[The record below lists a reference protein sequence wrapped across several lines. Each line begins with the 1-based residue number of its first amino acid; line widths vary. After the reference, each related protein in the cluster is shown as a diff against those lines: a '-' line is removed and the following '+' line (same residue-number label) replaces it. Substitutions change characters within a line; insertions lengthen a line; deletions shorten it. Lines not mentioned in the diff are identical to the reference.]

1 MQKNSYHCFTLREE
15 YLADFLKRFDMNNL
29 LSADGGQDAVP
40 CGILRKMFSVIDN
53 NNDMNAEIYFF
64 KDRIKR
70 IYGKSTLLKT
80 TVQFIW
86 ICMKCHNR
94 NFELHYCTAK
104 IKIKSASN

>member
-64 KDRIKR
+64 KR
-70 IYGKSTLLKT
+70 SNKT
-80 TVQFIW
+80 NIW
-86 ICMKCHNR
+86 EEYLVKNNGSIHLDMY
-94 NFELHYCTAK
+94 EV
-104 IKIKSASN
+104 S